1 MSRPT
6 CSVCGTWRDVHWNDG
21 AQTDLCDRCLKEL
34 RKGGDAMK
42 CEHEGCGSNASSL
55 IVVKIYNYRS
65 KDEEYS
71 GNYCRSHLAAWLRE
85 KADEVEGVRECE
97 ACGGY
102 GITGVNWCNRC
113 ASCHGTGRVPR

>member
-1 MSRPT
+1 MQAGHLRGHIRAGG
-6 CSVCGTWRDVHWNDG
+6 VG
-21 AQTDLCDRCLKEL
+21 AV
-34 RKGGDAMK
+34 MK
-42 CEHEGCGSNASSL
+42 CEHEGCEEESAAT
-55 IVVKIYNYRS
+55 IKIEITFDRGRY
-65 KDEEYS
+65 
-71 GNYCRSHLAAWLRE
+71 GGMCRSHLAAWLRE